1 MNIKSV
7 KFIGSF
13 IGTEEILSDEIPKI
27 ALIGRSNVGKSSLI
41 NALTHSG
48 ISRTSALPG
57 ATQQVNVFL
66 VNNSIHFIDLPG
78 YGYAKGSIGFRTK
91 MRDIIKTYL
100 LNPNFKQKKV
110 VLIIDANVGMTAR
123 DESMFAELKKAHK
136 NIVIVASKTDKMT
149 QSEYHKKIS
158 ELQEMAGNYPVF
170 PVSSTEKT
178 GLDPLTEELLAE

>member
-1 MNIKSV
+1 
-7 KFIGSF
+7 
-13 IGTEEILSDEIPKI
+13 
-27 ALIGRSNVGKSSLI
+27 
-41 NALTHSG
+41 
-48 ISRTSALPG
+48 
-57 ATQQVNVFL
+57 
-66 VNNSIHFIDLPG
+66 
-78 YGYAKGSIGFRTK
+78 